1 MGLNP
6 KFGTARSNIL
16 SPKSIPS
23 SSKDACHRHMRQE
36 LKLQPSQLKLTGAG
50 VKIVGFQGAGRG
62 RPTCD
67 HRGNIG
73 HLESSCWE
81 LHGVLDWAEQR
92 GRKGASNPT
101 PVAQFRGATGRQ
113 TVADQ
118 NKQNRP
124 NLPNHTVARAT
135 ISPFPNPVLG
145 LYE

>member
-1 MGLNP
+1 MSQAHETGIEA
-6 KFGTARSNIL
+6 TAFTA
-16 SPKSIPS
+16 K
-23 SSKDACHRHMRQE
+23 
-36 LKLQPSQLKLTGAG
+36 TGAG

-101 PVAQFRGATGRQ
+101 PVGQFRGATGRQ
-113 TVADQ
+113 
-118 NKQNRP
+118 
-124 NLPNHTVARAT
+124 
-135 ISPFPNPVLG
+135 SC
-145 LYE
+145 